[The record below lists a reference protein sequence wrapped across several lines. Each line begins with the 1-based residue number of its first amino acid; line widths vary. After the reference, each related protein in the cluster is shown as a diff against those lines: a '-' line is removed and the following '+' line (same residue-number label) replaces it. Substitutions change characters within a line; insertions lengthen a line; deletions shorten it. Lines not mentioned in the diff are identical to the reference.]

1 VNSLKKSFI
10 VYSFLLGLAGI
21 TFWGESVEWKR
32 SSALKNESS
41 KKQSTY
47 DQESYF
53 EDASFYRVQKGAPV
67 LHLDSTEMTINSL
80 TERSLFAKP
89 RGVAY
94 SKNGQ
99 PIHYE
104 ADEGYLIQKE
114 NKVYF
119 NNKVIFKLNKSK
131 LKADNVVYYM
141 AKDEVI
147 SKGNVYTES
156 ITTPKKKKKASQ
168 RIRVWSDEAYS
179 WPSKN
184 KSNYVGN
191 VHGTVKRTKV
201 YEESIKF
208 KSDKLNVDMNT
219 LKIDL
224 LDNVQIKKQLL
235 TADSL
240 RGEIF
245 LENYNKKLKYFVL
258 YDDVKVVE
266 KVELEK
272 DGRVSSFVRRAFGE
286 KLEGIMSDSKIIITG
301 YPKVFQQKDVITG
314 NKIVLRE
321 NNEVV
326 EVDDANTNFIIR

>member
-1 VNSLKKSFI
+1 MNNFKKTFI
-10 VYSFLLGLAGI
+10 VYTFLLGLAGI
-21 TFWGESVEWKR
+21 TIWGESVEWKR
-32 SSALKNESS
+32 SNALKNKSS
-41 KKQSTY
+41 KKVSSY

-53 EDASFYRVQKGAPV
+53 EGASFYRVQNGVPV
-67 LHLDSTEMTINSL
+67 LHLDSTEMTINSF
-80 TERSLFAKP
+80 TEKSLFAKP
-89 RGVAY
+89 RGVAFT
-94 SKNGQ
+94 KDGR
-99 PIHYE
+99 PIHYQ

-114 NKVYF
+114 NRVNF
-119 NNKVIFKLNKSK
+119 NDNVIFKLEKSK
-131 LKADNVVYYM
+131 LKADTVTYYM
-141 AKDEVI
+141 AKDKII
-147 SKGNVYTES
+147 SEGNVYTES
-156 ITTPKKKKKASQ
+156 ITTPKNKKKSSQ
-168 RIRVWSDEAYS
+168 KIRVWADKSYS
-179 WPSKN
+179 WPEQSR
-184 KSNYVGN
+184 SNYVGN
-191 VHGTVKRTKV
+191 VRGTVKRNKV

-224 LDNVQIKKQLL
+224 LDNVQIKKQQL

-272 DGRVSSFVRRAFGE
+272 DGRVSSFIRRAFGE
-286 KLEGIMSDSKIIITG
+286 KLEGIMSDNKIIITG